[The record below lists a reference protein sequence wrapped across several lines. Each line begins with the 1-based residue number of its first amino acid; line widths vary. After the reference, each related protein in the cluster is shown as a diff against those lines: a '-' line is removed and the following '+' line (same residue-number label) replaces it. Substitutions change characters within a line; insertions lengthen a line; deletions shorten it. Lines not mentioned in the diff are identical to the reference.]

1 MKKLLL
7 LSIFILT
14 ALSMQ
19 AQLTAGDIAIIGIN
33 EDAGPTAGHDH
44 SFSFITL
51 NNIAA
56 GQIIYFTEQ
65 GWNNNNTTAPGTAQG
80 FWFANTEGHIS
91 WTAPAG
97 GVSCG
102 TIVKIHET
110 GTDSMVIDGP
120 GTVSGI
126 LAGTGWN
133 LSAGDQIIAYTAAS
147 VRPDNV
153 VPTFLTAAH
162 MDDSRST
169 SINYDPATGW
179 SAAAYTGTGT
189 AASHLPPGLTDGT
202 NAISFFNPTDPA
214 FYEQDNA
221 KYTGAMN
228 TDINVLRAAINDRA
242 NWSYHNDTPFDI
254 SPSGYSPSVDCTP
267 LSTEEVTFEN
277 SISLFPNPNNNDA
290 LFIKS
295 SFSINKVQLFTIT
308 GSEALSV
315 ILDQNQN
322 THKIN
327 LNGLK
332 TGIYFVKIYNNTN
345 GSTTKKLVIK

>member
-7 LSIFILT
+7 LSILMLT
-14 ALSMQ
+14 AFSIQ
-19 AQLTAGDIAIIGIN
+19 AQLAAGDIAIIGIN
-33 EDAGPTAGHDH
+33 EDSGPTAGHDH

-51 NNIAA
+51 NNIVA
-56 GQIIYFTEQ
+56 GQVIYFTEQ
-65 GWNNNNTTAPGTAQG
+65 GWNNNNAGTAQG
-80 FWFANTEGHIS
+80 FWMTNSEGHIS
-91 WTAPAG
+91 WTAPGG

-102 TIVKIHET
+102 TIIKIHET
-110 GTDSMVIDGP
+110 GTDTMVIDGP
-120 GTVSGI
+120 GSVSGV
-126 LAGTGWN
+126 LSGSGWN
-133 LSAGDQIIAYTAAS
+133 LSGGDQIIAYIAAS
-147 VRPDNV
+147 ARPAGV

-162 MDDSRST
+162 MDDSQSV
-169 SINYDPATGW
+169 SIGYDPATGW
-179 SAAAYTGTGT
+179 SATGYTSSGT

-202 NAISFFNPTDPA
+202 NAVSFHNPTSPA
-214 FYEQDNA
+214 FYESDNA

-228 TDINVLRAAINDRA
+228 TDINTLRAAINDRD
-242 NWSYHNDTPFDI
+242 NWTYHNTTPFNI
-254 SPSGYSPSVDCTP
+254 SPAGYSPSVDCTP